1 MIGAKAANA
10 LLDVQGIRGSFVI
23 TEISSCIYVSARS
36 IDDLNVQIIMEKF
49 GGGGHLTVAAAQ
61 LKDKTMDEVVNDLK
75 NLLASMKK
83 EGDI

>member
-1 MIGAKAANA
+1 MIYNA
-10 LLDVQGIRGSFVI
+10 YQGKIFI
-23 TEISSCIYVSARS
+23 SARS

>member
-1 MIGAKAANA
+1 M
-10 LLDVQGIRGSFVI
+10 
-23 TEISSCIYVSARS
+23 SARS

-61 LKDKTMDEVVNDLK
+61 LKDRTMGEVVNDLK